1 MFGDLLNLVI
11 FVVVVF
17 LIFKMFAKSV
27 LPGLFSALSI
37 VFKIALFVVLIP
49 FNIGFGIVRAIV
61 GVNNEEPVGIERET
75 ITITDSFK
83 DRKGRSVRVNKTIN
97 VGSRYVTKRDLDRIR

>member
-17 LIFKMFAKSV
+17 LIFKMFVKGV
-27 LPGLFSALSI
+27 LPGIFDAFCI
-37 VFKIALFVVLIP
+37 VFKIALALVLLPI
-49 FNIGFGIVRAIV
+49 NMILGAIRTIT
-61 GVNNEEPVGIERET
+61 GAGSEPVGFARET

-83 DRKGRSVRVNKTIN
+83 DRKGRTVRVNKTIN
-97 VGSRYVTKRDLDRIR
+97 VGAHSVTRRDLDRIR